1 MNDGESMSSKSND
14 EKVQNFLD
22 EVLIFDEDKHTY
34 LMELRG
40 LILNLFPK
48 AEERMMYGGILF
60 SLHSE
65 DFCGLFV
72 RKNHIS
78 LEFSNGTGMKD
89 PKRLL
94 EGTGQF
100 RRHLKFKSA
109 MDIKNKDA
117 AYFLKQAI

>member
-1 MNDGESMSSKSND
+1 MINKSQND
-14 EKVQNFLD
+14 KVQNFLD
-22 EVLIFDEDKHTY
+22 EVLIFDEVKHTY

-40 LILNLFPK
+40 LILNLYPK

-78 LEFSNGTGMKD
+78 LEFSNGKRMKD
-89 PKRLL
+89 PKGLL
-94 EGTGQF
+94 EGTGKF
-100 RRHLKFKSA
+100 RRHLKLKSA
-109 MDIKNKDA
+109 ADIKNKDA
-117 AYFLKQAI
+117 AYFVKQAI